1 MDIDN
6 IRLKFLNSSW
16 EEIIEIINLRLGVT
30 QEEYLEDLKTLNSA
44 NEVVGNLIKQSPE
57 DIERDENLLIFG
69 IAETNAKEIR
79 VRETEKRKKLRKK
92 LLRLKRRKIMLKLVI

>member
-30 QEEYLEDLKTLNSA
+30 QEEYLEDLKNLNSA
-44 NEVVGNLIKQSPE
+44 NEVVGN
-57 DIERDENLLIFG
+57 
-69 IAETNAKEIR
+69 
-79 VRETEKRKKLRKK
+79 
-92 LLRLKRRKIMLKLVI
+92 